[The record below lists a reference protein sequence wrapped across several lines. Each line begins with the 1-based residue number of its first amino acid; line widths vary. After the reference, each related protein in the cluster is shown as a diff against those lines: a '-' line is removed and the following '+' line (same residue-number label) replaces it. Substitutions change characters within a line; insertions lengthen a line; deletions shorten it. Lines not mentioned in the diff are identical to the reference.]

1 MIEETPQTNAPSAE
15 VAQASPITPTDV
27 VEPGSGAPPVL
38 TSGETNPPVSTIPVH
53 SAVAAHGVLSVIE
66 SELEKEFAK
75 GQSHFLTWIKTK
87 VNEIKLHL
95 KV

>member
-27 VEPGSGAPPVL
+27 VEPGSGAPPVR
-38 TSGETNPPVSTIPVH
+38 TIPVH

>member
-1 MIEETPQTNAPSAE
+1 MIEETPQTNAPTADA
-15 VAQASPITPTDV
+15 AQVSPTPLSPTDV
-27 VEPGSGAPPVL
+27 VEPGSGAPPVR
-38 TSGETNPPVSTIPVH
+38 TIPVH